1 MGFSKK
7 YIANAALLGLFF
19 VINGVLFVRYFVP
32 NIEKANNIDQ
42 LENALLQ
49 VKETIPGASK
59 VYFLTEKNIK
69 DNPEIYYK
77 TQFSLAPGVLIA
89 EKYENIPNG
98 SYMLQVHDKKI
109 KDEILPKYPGTI
121 DISVNEND
129 YFQIVLLKKD

>member
-1 MGFSKK
+1 M
-7 YIANAALLGLFF
+7 GLFF